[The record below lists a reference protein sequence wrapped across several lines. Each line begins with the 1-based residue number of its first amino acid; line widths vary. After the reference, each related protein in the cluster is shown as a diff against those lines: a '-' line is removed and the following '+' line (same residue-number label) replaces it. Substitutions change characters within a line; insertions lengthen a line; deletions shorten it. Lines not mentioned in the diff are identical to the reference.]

1 MMKKILLIA
10 LCTITS
16 LCLLITPVCADQ
28 SDGYTH
34 VITKGE
40 TFWSI
45 AKQYNISMSEL
56 QKVNQTLED
65 ISLIYPGQTIYIPNI
80 DILSSVEHSALRQ
93 INKYRAKKG
102 LADIKSSSTLSS
114 AARKKASD
122 MVEYQYFAHQSPTYG
137 SPFTMILDCGLDF
150 SAAGENIAR
159 GQKSADEVVTDW
171 IESKGNCANI
181 LSDIYTTAGIGGA
194 KTADGT
200 YYFCLLLI
208 KQI

>member
-1 MMKKILLIA
+1 MMKKILLSA
-10 LCTITS
+10 LCAIAGIS
-16 LCLLITPVCADQ
+16 LLITPVCADQ
-28 SDGYTH
+28 SNGYTH

-56 QKVNQTLED
+56 QKANQNFQD
-65 ISLIYPGQTIYIPNI
+65 VSLIYPGQTIYIPNA
-80 DILSSVEHSALRQ
+80 DILSSVERDALRQ
-93 INKYRAKKG
+93 INEYREKKG
-102 LADIKSSSTLSS
+102 LTALKTSSTLSGV
-114 AARKKASD
+114 ARKKATD
-122 MVEYQYFAHQSPTYG
+122 MVQYHYFAHQSPTYG

-159 GQKSADEVVTDW
+159 GQKSATEAVTDW
-171 IESKGNCANI
+171 IESDGNRANI
-181 LSDIYTTAGIGGA
+181 LSDIYTTAGIGGS
-194 KTADGT
+194 KTAEGT